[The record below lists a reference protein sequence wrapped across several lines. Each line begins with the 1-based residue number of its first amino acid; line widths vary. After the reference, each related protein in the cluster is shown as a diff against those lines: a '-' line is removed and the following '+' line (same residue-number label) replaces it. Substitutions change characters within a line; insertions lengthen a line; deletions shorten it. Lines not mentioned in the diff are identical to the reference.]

1 MPAQNKTE
9 TNFFQEKVPQQ
20 ITDCQ
25 KEKCESW
32 EGDEGDE
39 EERQE
44 PGDNK
49 RKEKP
54 VHDDDEDKEES
65 VSNQGKEVKKGTN
78 SARGFRLK

>member
-20 ITDCQ
+20 ITDCK

-32 EGDEGDE
+32 EGDE

-49 RKEKP
+49 RQEKP

-78 SARGFRLK
+78 SPRGFRLK